1 MIDIKR
7 KGQIRVKYQVRLLL
21 RLLRFRLTVNIQD
34 RLLFK
39 HMCCELEQTCRS
51 EMVSFYEVLM
61 MIAYRSVDIRKS
73 LQLEELIQ
81 REQLEATIVTV
92 EKRLKFDK

>member
-7 KGQIRVKYQVRLLL
+7 KGQIRVKHQVRLLL

-39 HMCCELEQTCRS
+39 HMCCELEHTCRS
-51 EMVSFYEVLM
+51 EMVSFYEGMVN
-61 MIAYRSVDIRKS
+61 
-73 LQLEELIQ
+73 
-81 REQLEATIVTV
+81 
-92 EKRLKFDK
+92 EKKLYFCKDKKH

>member
-7 KGQIRVKYQVRLLL
+7 KGQIRVKHQVRLLL

-39 HMCCELEQTCRS
+39 HMCCELEHTCRS
-51 EMVSFYEVLM
+51 EMVSFYEGKNCILSKKLAM
-61 MIAYRSVDIRKS
+61 FISTDDDCIP
-73 LQLEELIQ
+73 LG
-81 REQLEATIVTV
+81 
-92 EKRLKFDK
+92 